1 MGAERERGQPAR
13 DELVRVLA
21 ERDVLCAVADE
32 SSEARA
38 HRCGLDGRSLPL
50 VVDELCG
57 IEPGALLRI
66 EPDVRPRLVRVAC
79 EQQPLTDSKSR
90 VVPREGVLCQSSVSS
105 PSSVCSPQSTVL
117 VSRIPSPESRVPFPR
132 VTLPEHPGGTMNAA
146 ICRTLLLSA
155 LLSATSIP
163 VAAQVR
169 IIQTN
174 SQGNNIHL
182 IDPATNQIVGE
193 VTGVPINHGAAGA
206 PDGSRLYFSSE
217 AEQSL
222 HIVDGKTLQLTKKI
236 PLSGR
241 PNNISISR
249 DGRRV
254 YVGIVSSPGA
264 VDVIDTV
271 ALEKVKSIPM
281 KGGIHNVY
289 VTPDGKYVVAGS
301 IAGKL
306 MTVIDQKTE
315 EPAWTLFQEG
325 VRPMAFE
332 TNADGSTKR
341 IFVQLSNF
349 HGFAVVDFAQRKE
362 IARIE
367 LPSDVPPEKVDK
379 GPFNASP
386 SHGLGV
392 APDGKTLWVTSRPN
406 ARVYAYSL
414 PDLKL
419 LPGYVDLGGR
429 PDWVTFT
436 PDSKQLYI
444 ATENTDTVVAID
456 VTARKEITRI
466 KVGKSPKRNIT
477 WVARGTS

>member
-1 MGAERERGQPAR
+1 MTRSARVSTGRARHVDDDDAFFGEAIDLPPDAVELAVGCDDARMGARRGSADNQRVTSSCVFCPSAMFSALSPTRRAKPAR
-13 DELVRVLA
+13 TAAAWTAARSHLSSTNSAASSQARC
-21 ERDVLCAVADE
+21 CA
-32 SSEARA
+32 
-38 HRCGLDGRSLPL
+38 L
-50 VVDELCG
+50 
-57 IEPGALLRI
+57 

-90 VVPREGVLCQSSVSS
+90 VVPREGILCQSSVSS
-105 PSSVCSPQSTVL
+105 PRSPVSSLQSCF
-117 VSRIPSPESRVPFPR
+117 PNPESRVPSESRVPCR
-132 VTLPEHPGGTMNAA
+132 VTLPEHPGGIMNAA
-146 ICRTLLLSA
+146 ICRRLLLSA
-155 LLSATSIP
+155 LLLATSIP

-222 HIVDGKTLQLTKKI
+222 HVVDGKTLQLTKKI

-249 DGRRV
+249 DGRKV

-264 VDVIDTV
+264 VDVIDTGT
-271 ALEKVKSIPM
+271 LEQVKSIPT

-325 VRPMAFE
+325 RSSDGVRNE
-332 TNADGSTKR
+332 RRR
-341 IFVQLSNF
+341 IDEANLRPALRLPWLR
-349 HGFAVVDFAQRKE
+349 GRGLRAAQRGRAGSSCRTTCRRRRWTRVRSTHRRRTASVSRQM
-362 IARIE
+362 ARRC
-367 LPSDVPPEKVDK
+367 
-379 GPFNASP
+379 G
-386 SHGLGV
+386 
-392 APDGKTLWVTSRPN
+392 
-406 ARVYAYSL
+406 
-414 PDLKL
+414 
-419 LPGYVDLGGR
+419 
-429 PDWVTFT
+429 
-436 PDSKQLYI
+436 
-444 ATENTDTVVAID
+444 
-456 VTARKEITRI
+456 
-466 KVGKSPKRNIT
+466 
-477 WVARGTS
+477 